1 MPASP
6 ESLKVD
12 VLMGMDPPKS
22 PVMLLMVIPPSM
34 NQVSINFHLKPE
46 GNGTVAATTG
56 TSMEAEVSQD
66 GKKLSIRDR
75 AKIPGA
81 PQPVHGLKHSHETSR
96 AQPVAK
102 LPRMVSGRVQGSSKP
117 STAPKAGP
125 STVKVN
131 QKPQYIPDSELVLP
145 PVATRFVEELTT
157 FPDDF
162 NSSATEPETSED
174 EVRAQGGLAK
184 E

>member
-1 MPASP
+1 
-6 ESLKVD
+6 
-12 VLMGMDPPKS
+12 
-22 PVMLLMVIPPSM
+22 
-34 NQVSINFHLKPE
+34 
-46 GNGTVAATTG
+46 
-56 TSMEAEVSQD
+56 
-66 GKKLSIRDR
+66 
-75 AKIPGA
+75 
-81 PQPVHGLKHSHETSR
+81 
-96 AQPVAK
+96 
-102 LPRMVSGRVQGSSKP
+102 MVSGRVQGSLKP

-131 QKPQYIPDSELVLP
+131 QKPQYVPDSELVLP